1 MKRSKNTSKWERIR
15 KLAWDRDRRNKAV
28 CHICRERIDYSLK
41 PSSCPLAWEPDHIVP
56 YAKNPDL
63 ELDLNNV
70 AASHKRCNRQRGA
83 GDRDMDLGQRSRIW

>member
-15 KLAWDRDRRNKAV
+15 KLAWDRDRHNNAV
-28 CHICRERIDYSLK
+28 CHICGERIDYSLR
-41 PSSCPLAWEPDHIVP
+41 PSSAPLAWEPDHIVP

>member
-15 KLAWDRDRRNKAV
+15 KLAWDRDRHNNAV
-28 CHICRERIDYSLK
+28 CHICGERIDYSLR
-41 PSSCPLAWEPDHIVP
+41 PSSAPLAWEPDHIIP